1 MRKTGPMSAVRAR
14 SGKVGAMSKVRHKR
28 LLQLLSQPTAPF
40 RETHVAAHVAAI
52 LERRG
57 IPHFEDPAG
66 NLVVGA
72 ASAAAYRRLLRRK
85 DDEPLRL
92 FIAHMDHPGFHGVRW
107 LGPDRLAVRWHG
119 GSPVR
124 HLTGARTRLV
134 TDEGVIASG
143 RLQRPTIREGGWA
156 MDSAEIRLDGP
167 LNPQPKAQAVYGGF
181 GFRAPVWES
190 GERIYCPAADD
201 LVGVHAIVETALT
214 VWRGGRDSGA
224 PFIGLLTRAEEVG
237 FVGAVAHL
245 ELGWLQERRRP
256 VLAIS
261 LEASR
266 TLPGAEI
273 GKGPVVRLGDRRTV
287 FDPTILETLSQ
298 IARRSLAQ
306 HQRRVMDGGSCEA
319 TAMTAW
325 GVPAAGISVPLGNYH
340 NQGLDGGDDVK
351 APGGPAPE
359 FVSRH
364 DAEALV
370 KLCAALARPGSNWS
384 EPWAM
389 QRARLR
395 RNLFRSR
402 KLLSS

>member
-1 MRKTGPMSAVRAR
+1 MS
-14 SGKVGAMSKVRHKR
+14 RHQR
-28 LLQLLSQPTAPF
+28 LLQLLAQPTAPF
-40 RETHVAAHVAAI
+40 RETHVVAHVTALFA
-52 LERRG
+52 RRG
-57 IPHFEDPAG
+57 VPFFADPEG

-72 ASAAAYRRLLRRK
+72 PSATAYRRLLRERGAAL
-85 DDEPLRL
+85 PF

-107 LGPDRLAVRWHG
+107 LAPGRLAVRWYG

-124 HLTGARTRLV
+124 RLAGARMRLV
-134 TDEGVIASG
+134 TDAGLLGTG
-143 RLQRPTIREGGWA
+143 RLQRPRVNAGGWA
-156 MDSAEIRLDGP
+156 IDTAEIRIDGRPDP
-167 LNPQPKAQAVYGGF
+167 LPPAKTIYGGF
-181 GFRAPVWES
+181 DFRAPVWET
-190 GERIYCPAADD
+190 GDRIHCPAADD
-201 LVGVHAIVETALT
+201 LVGVHAIVETALAL
-214 VWRGGRDSGA
+214 WRGGKAPGT

-237 FVGAVAHL
+237 FVGAIAHL

-273 GKGPVVRLGDRRTV
+273 GKGPIVRLGDRRTV
-287 FDPTILETLSQ
+287 FDPSMLEVLTQ
-298 IARRSLAQ
+298 AARRSLPDR

-340 NQGLDGGDDVK
+340 NQGLEGGEDCK

-359 FVSRH
+359 FVSRA
-364 DAEALV
+364 DVEALLR
-370 KLCAALARPGSNWS
+370 LCGAIARPGARATD
-384 EPWAM
+384 PWADPWAG

-395 RNLFRSR
+395 RNLVRSK